1 MRISCL
7 ICFFLVLYRLHFQLY
22 TYTSIVFLF
31 QLDNEIIDVTL
42 GYTDPDGR
50 FSIQTDGLQAMLSTQ
65 FGLVVHFDGDLFVQV
80 ALPAAVRGHVDGMC
94 RDFNGDS
101 QDEYTVDGV
110 DYSGNASR
118 DSIMGSL
125 FQASDNNDAE

>member
-1 MRISCL
+1 M
-7 ICFFLVLYRLHFQLY
+7 QK
-22 TYTSIVFLF
+22 TDTSIVFLF

-50 FSIQTDGLQAMLSTQ
+50 FSIQTDGLQAMMSTQ

-80 ALPAAVRGHVDGMC
+80 ALPAEVRGHVDGMC